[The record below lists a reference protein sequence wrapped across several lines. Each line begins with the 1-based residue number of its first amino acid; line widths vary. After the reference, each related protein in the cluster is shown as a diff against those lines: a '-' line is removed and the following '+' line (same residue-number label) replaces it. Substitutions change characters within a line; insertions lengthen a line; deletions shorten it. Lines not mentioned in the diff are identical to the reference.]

1 MSLDPHGN
9 TFSQILGAIETL
21 QAQSSGGVAA
31 TTAAITQVT
40 AAAVSAQLAAASTS
54 RVALSIYNGG
64 STNLLLAIST
74 APASSTNYTIPIE
87 PGGYWEAPPGCAGL
101 AMQGIWEGSPTG
113 AAQVTMASYGI

>member
-21 QAQSSGGVAA
+21 QQQSSGGTVAA
-31 TTAAITQVT
+31 TTAAITQVN
-40 AAAVSAQLAAASTS
+40 ASATSVQLAAASAS
-54 RVALSIYNGG
+54 RLALAIYNGG

-74 APASSTNYTIPIE
+74 APASTTNYTVPIP
-87 PGGYWEAPPGCAGL
+87 PGGYWESPPACAGL

-113 AAQVTMASYGI
+113 AAQITAAA